1 MKSLI
6 KYHEMKKTTIV
17 IGLALLSTTLAAQIK
32 LTPKNIDK
40 VIKEMTIEEK
50 ANMLV
55 GYSFGKSYWGLPTNP
70 DPNAGAIVLGAAGN
84 TAKIDRLG
92 IPHTVLAD
100 GPAGLHVSAERPGDP
115 NKYYCSGFPIGSLL
129 SSTWDVDLVENI
141 GEVFGKEIKEYG
153 VDVILGPGMNLMRN
167 PLCGRNFE
175 YYSEDPYLSG
185 LIAAAIING
194 IQSNGVGVSP
204 KHFAVNN
211 QEGNRNFNNAILSQ
225 RVLRELYLKGFEIMV
240 KKSQPW
246 TIMSSYNFINGDYT
260 QESYELLTTILRDE
274 WGFKNIVLTDWTNT
288 RNTAA
293 QVHAGNDLLTP
304 GNSEQIAQI
313 IEGLENG
320 TIAMSD
326 VDRNLKRILEYV
338 VKTPRFQG
346 YEYSNNPDLEAH
358 AAIIRKAAPEGMVLL
373 KNNDNILPLDGS
385 KKKVAL
391 LGHTSYNLYA
401 GGTGSGNVNKP
412 YVVDLVEGLN
422 NAGIIIDDTLNTVY
436 SKYREY
442 AHHAAES
449 EMGELTSNSYF
460 PRSRIKEPQ
469 MNDYTYIH
477 AADRSDFAIV
487 TVGRSS
493 GEGSD
498 RASEDFNIN
507 PDELDMLKQTYEAF
521 NKRGKKVIVILNVG
535 GVIETAPIQK
545 YADAILLAWQPGLEA
560 GNSIVDVLTGKST
573 PSGKLP
579 MTWPVTLTDIPSTK
593 NFPDGFTW
601 REEMMMSHEDIN
613 KLPHLG
619 ETNYEEGMDVGYRYF
634 QTSNKEV
641 SYPFGF
647 GMSYTDFEYSDAKIQ
662 RKGDKYIASVVVKN
676 TGDYPG
682 KEAVQLYIT
691 APEGD
696 LVKPVYELKAFG
708 KTKELQPGQS
718 QRVIMEFTNYDLASY
733 DESKQAYVT
742 DAGNYVARFASS
754 AADIRQN
761 VDFKAKAQV
770 VKCHDVLGMK

>member
-1 MKSLI
+1 MKRFFSLVGSI
-6 KYHEMKKTTIV
+6 LLIS
-17 IGLALLSTTLAAQIK
+17 ALNAQVK
-32 LTPKNIDK
+32 LTPNNIDK
-40 VIKEMTIEEK
+40 VIKEMTVEEK

-55 GYSFGKSYWGLPTNP
+55 GYSFGKSYWGMPTNP

-100 GPAGLHVSAERPGDP
+100 GPAGLHVSAERPNDS
-115 NKYYCSGFPIGSLL
+115 NKYYCSGFPIGTLL
-129 SSTWDVDLVENI
+129 SSTWDVNLVENI
-141 GEVFGKEIKEYG
+141 GKIFGKEIKEYG
-153 VDVILGPGMNLMRN
+153 VDIILGPGMNLMRN

-240 KKSQPW
+240 KKSNPW
-246 TIMSSYNFINGDYT
+246 TIMSSYNYINGVYT
-260 QESYELLTTILRDE
+260 QESYDLLTTILRDE

-313 IEGLENG
+313 IEGIENG
-320 TIAMSD
+320 TIAMVD

-358 AAIIRKAAPEGMVLL
+358 AAIIRKTAPEGMVLL
-373 KNNDNILPLDGS
+373 KNNENILPLDGS
-385 KKKVAL
+385 KKRVAL

-422 NAGIIIDDTLNTVY
+422 NAGFIIDDTLNTVY
-436 SKYREY
+436 TKYREY

-469 MNDYTYIH
+469 MNPYTYIH
-477 AADRSDFAIV
+477 AASRSEFAIV
-487 TVGRSS
+487 TIGRSS
-493 GEGSD
+493 GEGND

-507 PDELDMLKQTYEAF
+507 LDELDMLKQTYEAF
-521 NKRGKKVIVILNVG
+521 HKTGKKVIVILNVG
-535 GVIETAPIQK
+535 GVIETAPIQD

-560 GNSIVDVLTGKST
+560 GNSIVDVLTGQST

-579 MTWPVTLTDIPSTK
+579 MTWPIALDNIPSTK

-601 REEMMMSHEDIN
+601 REEMLMSPAEIC
-613 KLPHLG
+613 KLPNLG
-619 ETNYEEGMDVGYRYF
+619 NTRYEEGLNVGYRFF
-634 QTSNKEV
+634 QTANKEV

-647 GMSYTDFEYSDAKIQ
+647 GMSYTNFKYSDAKVQ
-662 RKGDKYIASVVVKN
+662 RRGDKYIASVTITN
-676 TGDYPG
+676 TGNYSG

-691 APEGD
+691 APEGK
-696 LVKPVYELKAFG
+696 LEKPIYELKAFG
-708 KTKELQPGQS
+708 KTKELQPGES
-718 QRVIMEFTNYDLASY
+718 QRVNMEFTNYDLASY
-733 DESKQAYVT
+733 DESQQAYIT
-742 DAGNYVARFASS
+742 DAGDYIARFASS

-761 VDFKAKAQV
+761 VTFKGKAQS